1 MYSKRLLTPQNNSSK
16 ISTPSSGD
24 FFSLSILTLWIKY
37 AIILYPNRKI
47 FEVFGD
53 VAGAPP
59 PLPLMPAPNTS
70 RVFFCLLTA
79 SKKSCIIFTSFNILN
94 MGMRKKGRDK
104 EKAQWKKDKITR
116 DKKKLKRVRKA
127 AAAKV
132 L

>member
-1 MYSKRLLTPQNNSSK
+1 MDIFL
-16 ISTPSSGD
+16 
-24 FFSLSILTLWIKY
+24 SLPILTLWIKCV
-37 AIILYPNRKI
+37 ILHYQSLKI

-116 DKKKLKRVRKA
+116 DKKKLKRIRKA
-127 AAAKV
+127 AEAKV